1 MTCRRPYARRYD
13 DISLVVWRGA
23 ATKSSQGSADAQ
35 TTVKKSSDTSILKVN
50 ATTEQPTTTAAAAA
64 AVSSEAVSTSSP
76 ITPTSSASPNQDSQG
91 HFVSEASTNL
101 QTASS
106 TPTPSSTLSSFST
119 PTGASGESNNP
130 SNLYSAAQEFKNKN
144 LLEKLQDLWYERSGT
159 SEILALKESVNQASL
174 EFDQASA
181 KVTFARRHLDESLR
195 DWERT
200 SGQHLQLLQRRE
212 SWTPE
217 DAQSFANLVGREIT
231 TRRALEQARHG
242 LARAEET
249 LSKRQL
255 EYMNRMRR
263 RYHEEQIWQ
272 DQWRVLGTYGTW
284 SLIVLNSCVFLGS
297 QYFLR
302 MRENARMKAIEELIR
317 ENSVQIAAATLGS
330 SGAATQSLQTATK
343 ITCETDQVDNDKL
356 ALFNDGEV
364 EYQDEMLREEEAELV
379 QMEKTRMKMAE
390 TEGAS
395 LKERLQLQWRNVQ
408 SSAGKSLQMLQS
420 KSKLVLGQIQS
431 RTAEIVASIPG
442 IEEMPRSP
450 SEVHV
455 PSAIVGA
462 SISGVAVLV
471 LIALVSPR
479 SK

>member
-1 MTCRRPYARRYD
+1 
-13 DISLVVWRGA
+13 
-23 ATKSSQGSADAQ
+23 
-35 TTVKKSSDTSILKVN
+35 
-50 ATTEQPTTTAAAAA
+50 
-64 AVSSEAVSTSSP
+64 
-76 ITPTSSASPNQDSQG
+76 
-91 HFVSEASTNL
+91 
-101 QTASS
+101 
-106 TPTPSSTLSSFST
+106 
-119 PTGASGESNNP
+119 
-130 SNLYSAAQEFKNKN
+130 
-144 LLEKLQDLWYERSGT
+144 
-159 SEILALKESVNQASL
+159 
-174 EFDQASA
+174 
-181 KVTFARRHLDESLR
+181 
-195 DWERT
+195 
-200 SGQHLQLLQRRE
+200 
-212 SWTPE
+212 
-217 DAQSFANLVGREIT
+217 
-231 TRRALEQARHG
+231 
-242 LARAEET
+242 
-249 LSKRQL
+249 
-255 EYMNRMRR
+255 MNRMRR

-330 SGAATQSLQTATK
+330 SGAATQSLQTTTK

-356 ALFNDGEV
+356 ALLDDGEE